1 MIETHDFFQKVVL
14 HVSLDDTNP
23 RIVYGTPVVDGIAYA
38 PVAWTRRPGVPALT
52 APDIP
57 ESERDAEIK
66 RFTAS
71 ADVVVANLQARA
83 EDATGHA
90 AALLEV
96 TASIAG
102 DPAWRKS
109 IQKKV
114 TRGIPAVQ
122 ATMAATD
129 EFVIQFERQGGIMAE
144 RTTDLRDVRDRVI
157 AHLEGRPEPGVPH
170 LDHPVIL
177 FADDLSPADTA
188 GLDPSMFLALVT
200 ELGGPTSHAS
210 IIARQHGIPCIVA
223 ARKITD
229 IEEGTYVLVDGQRG
243 TIQIGIDEG
252 DARKQ
257 VEADRKRIELIEQW
271 EGPGR
276 LKDGTPVELLA
287 NVRDGETANAA
298 RKVGAEGIGLLRTEL
313 AFLESRSEP
322 SVEAQRAVYEPA
334 LTAFSDKKVVIRTL
348 DAGSDKPVPYAT
360 LQEEANP
367 ALGVRGLRTSGP
379 NPNLLLHQL
388 DAIAEASKSMGHEKT
403 WVMAP
408 MISTLPETEWFAG
421 LVRERGMIPGI
432 MVEVPSVAIMAERF
446 MELVDFVSIGT
457 NDLTQYTMA
466 ADRLSPDLAEY
477 SDPWQPAALNLVAK
491 VAAAGK
497 KTGTPVGVCGEAA
510 ADPLLACVLVG
521 MGVTSLS
528 VSPSALKAVG
538 AQLAQYT
545 MEQCEAAAATVV
557 EAWDQGDARHRVR
570 KALNILQ

>member
-1 MIETHDFFQKVVL
+1 MNKDDSKTH
-14 HVSLDDTNP
+14 
-23 RIVYGTPVVDGIAYA
+23 IVYGTPVVDGIAYA
-38 PVAWTRRPGVPALT
+38 PVAWTRRPGVPDLT
-52 APDIP
+52 APDLP
-57 ESERDAEIK
+57 ESERDDEIK
-66 RFTAS
+66 RFTS
-71 ADVVVANLQARA
+71 AANDVVDNLHSRA
-83 EDATGHA
+83 EATTGHA

-96 TASIAG
+96 AASIAA
-102 DPAWRKS
+102 DPAWRKNV
-109 IQKKV
+109 QKRIA
-114 TRGIPAVQ
+114 RGIPAVQ

-129 EFVIQFERQGGIMAE
+129 QFVTQFERQGGIMAE

-157 AHLEGRPEPGVPH
+157 ARLEGRPEPGVPH
-170 LDHPVIL
+170 LDHPVVL

-188 GLDPSMFLALVT
+188 GLDPNMCVALVT
-200 ELGGPTSHAS
+200 ELGGPTSHTS

-223 ARKITD
+223 ARKIAD
-229 IEEGTYVLVDGQRG
+229 IEEGTHVLVDGLRG
-243 TIQIGIDEG
+243 TIQVGVDED
-252 DARKQ
+252 DARHQ
-257 VEADRKRIELIEQW
+257 LEADRQRIALIEQW
-271 EGPGR
+271 EGPAAT
-276 LKDGTPVELLA
+276 KDGKRVELLA
-287 NVRDGETANAA
+287 NVRDGETAQQA

-313 AFLESRSEP
+313 CFLESHSEP
-322 SVEAQRAVYEPA
+322 SVEVQRKIYEA
-334 LTAFSDKKVVIRTL
+334 SLTAFPGQKVVVRTL

-388 DAIAEASKSMGHEKT
+388 DAIAEASRAMGHEKT

-408 MISTLPETEWFAG
+408 MVSTLPETKWFAS
-421 LVRERGMIPGI
+421 LVRERGMTPGI

-477 SDPWQPAALNLVAK
+477 SDPWQPAALNLVAR

-528 VSPSALKAVG
+528 VSPSAIKAVG
-538 AQLAQYT
+538 AQLSQFT
-545 MEQCEAAAATVV
+545 MEQCEAAARAVSG
-557 EAWDQGDARHRVR
+557 AWDQGDARHRVR
-570 KALNILQ
+570 QALNLNGIN